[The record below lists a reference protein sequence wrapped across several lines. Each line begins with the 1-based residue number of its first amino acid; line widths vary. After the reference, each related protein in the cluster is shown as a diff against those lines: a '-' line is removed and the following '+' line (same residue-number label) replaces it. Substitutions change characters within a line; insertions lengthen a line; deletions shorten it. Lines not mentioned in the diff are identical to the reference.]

1 MSVYTEMYKGGKHKI
16 LIKTSKINHYLNN
29 GFTLEPESETAPK
42 KKTTIV
48 KPKENTSSGE
58 K

>member
-1 MSVYTEMYKGGKHKI
+1 M

-42 KKTTIV
+42 KKTPIV
-48 KPKENTSSGE
+48 KQKEDTSSGE

>member
-1 MSVYTEMYKGGKHKI
+1 MSVYTEMYKGGKYKM
-16 LIKTSKINHYLNN
+16 LIKTSKINHYLNH

-42 KKTTIV
+42 KKTPIA
-48 KPKENTSSGE
+48 KQKEDTSSGE

>member
-1 MSVYTEMYKGGKHKI
+1 MSIYTEMYKGGKQKMM
-16 LIKTSKINHYLNN
+16 IKTSEINHYLNH

-42 KKTTIV
+42 KKSPIV
-48 KPKENTSSGE
+48 KPKEITSSGE

>member
-16 LIKTSKINHYLNN
+16 LIKTSEINHYLNH
-29 GFTLEPESETAPK
+29 GFTLEPESEAAPK
-42 KKTTIV
+42 KKTPIV
-48 KPKENTSSGE
+48 KPKEDTSSGE